1 MRIHFYLKINLVVS
15 IFILIFVSLIN
26 QKSIKM
32 KAIFS
37 TLNQARK
44 EIPSEFYGG
53 IVFLTTLSMLFYI
66 SMWLFN

>member
-1 MRIHFYLKINLVVS
+1 MRIHFYLKINLESS

>member
-1 MRIHFYLKINLVVS
+1 M
-15 IFILIFVSLIN
+15 LIFVSLIN

-44 EIPSEFYGG
+44 ENPSEFYGG
-53 IVFLTTLSMLFYI
+53 IVFLTTLSVLFYI

>member
-1 MRIHFYLKINLVVS
+1 
-15 IFILIFVSLIN
+15 
-26 QKSIKM
+26 M